1 MWHEYYSDLLT
12 LGEALLFCA
21 LPALVAAFWGEGGFV
36 VLAAALSAGS
46 ILVCFIQMGAI
57 FVGSPSLPGMIKA
70 TLPFVVLA
78 WACTVVSIIV
88 KRKQAAN
95 RNPN

>member
-1 MWHEYYSDLLT
+1 MWHEYYSGLLT
-12 LGEALLFCA
+12 LVEAFVFCA
-21 LPALVAAFWGEGGFV
+21 LPALIAAFWGEGAFV

-46 ILVCFIQMGAI
+46 LLMCFLHMGAI
-57 FVGSPSLPGMIKA
+57 FDLPSLLGMFRA

-78 WACTVVSIIV
+78 WACTVVSVIV